1 MNYTNDAKFV
11 KEECACA
18 APVMPDPTMADIVK
32 EVSFMAEQNHMLAR
46 RIQSFLMGVCED
58 DNERTQEP
66 RCFREELMKVKG
78 ETRFLNEI
86 LGQLAVELGMP

>member
-1 MNYTNDAKFV
+1 MNYTNYTECV

-18 APVMPDPTMADIVK
+18 APVMPDPTMADIMK
-32 EVSFMAEQNHMLAR
+32 EVSFMAEQNHLLAR

-66 RCFREELMKVKG
+66 RCFREELMKLKG

-86 LGQLAVELGMP
+86 LGQLAVELGLP

>member
-1 MNYTNDAKFV
+1 MNYTNYTEFV

-18 APVMPDPTMADIVK
+18 APLMPDPTMYDIVK
-32 EVSFMAEQNHMLAR
+32 EVSFEAEQNHLLAR
-46 RIQSFLMGVCED
+46 RIRGFMMGEMED

-78 ETRFLNEI
+78 ETHFVNEL
-86 LGQLAVELGMP
+86 LGRLAVELGLP